1 MKFVSSR
8 SLTLCILLVLIGLS
22 GCSFFKKKTGNEPMD
37 LKGFEET
44 ADIDKEWSRGIGE
57 GQSKGFS
64 YLVPAIDGEKIY
76 AIDYRGK
83 LVAMNSK
90 TGKKLW
96 SKKAV
101 RPKLSWWGWIKSSL
115 NLEDVDP
122 DWQVS
127 AGLAVEN
134 GLILIGTYAGEV
146 VAFHS
151 DDGTELWRHQLPGE
165 VLAAPHTN
173 GNIVAVQTLNGKLF
187 ALDAKTGNRRW
198 FYDNPPPVL
207 TLRGT
212 AAPVVTDTTVY
223 VGFSNGRLMAF
234 NADDGAILWD
244 QRVAMPKGRSELER
258 MIDIHGSPLINGGI
272 LYVGTYQGKITA
284 ISRGTGSSIWTKDG
298 STSENM
304 AVQGDKL
311 FVAHS
316 DGKLVCYN
324 ASSGEIIWTNE
335 KLLRRNL
342 NSPQVVGDYVAV
354 VDFKGYLHFL
364 NQSDGEFAARTRVG
378 RKGARAPMLT
388 DGERLYVFN
397 NKGKLIAFTIEAEKP

>member
-1 MKFVSSR
+1 MKFVSNR
-8 SLTLCILLVLIGLS
+8 SLTPWILLLLIGLS
-22 GCSFFKKKTGNEPMD
+22 GCSLFQKKTGNEPMD
-37 LKGFEET
+37 LEGFKET
-44 ADIDKEWSRGIGE
+44 ADIDKEWSRSIGE

-64 YLVPAIDGEKIY
+64 TLVPAIDGEKIY
-76 AIDYRGK
+76 AIDYQGK

-96 SKKAV
+96 SKRAV
-101 RPKLSWWGWIKSSL
+101 RPNLGWWGWVKSML
-115 NLEDVDP
+115 HLEDVDP

-127 AGLAVEN
+127 AGVAAEN

-146 VAFHS
+146 VAFNS
-151 DDGTELWRHQLPGE
+151 DGTELWRHQLPGE
-165 VLAAPHTN
+165 ILAAPHTN
-173 GNIVAVQTLNGKLF
+173 GNIVSVQTLNGKLF
-187 ALDAKTGNRRW
+187 ALDAKTGSRRW
-198 FYDNPPPVL
+198 FYDNPPPIL

-212 AAPVVTDTTVY
+212 AVPVVTDTTAY

-258 MIDIHGSPLINGGI
+258 MIDIHGAPLIQGGI
-272 LYVGTYQGKITA
+272 LYVGTYQGKISA
-284 ISRGTGSSIWTKDG
+284 ISRGTGSNIWTKDG

-304 AVQGDKL
+304 AVKDDKL

-316 DGKLVCYN
+316 DGKVVCYS
-324 ASSGEIIWTNE
+324 ASSGEILWTNE

-342 NSPQVVGDYVAV
+342 NAPQVVGDYVAV

-364 NQSDGEFAARTRVG
+364 NQSDGEFADRTRVG

-397 NKGKLIAFTIEAEKP
+397 NKGKLMAFTIEADKP